1 MHKPEITVATVI
13 EKNGRFLL
21 VEEETEQGLLLNQPA
36 GHLEVDESILEAAAR
51 ETLEE
56 TSFQVIPDSLVGIYL
71 LQYTLEENEKAAFL
85 RFTFSGEI
93 VAKREQPLDPDIL
106 RTVWLTYEEL
116 VASRHRHRSKLVLQ
130 SVEDYLKG
138 QRMPLSVLST
148 FFVERNKES

>member
-36 GHLEVDESILEAAAR
+36 GHLEGDESILEAAAR

-130 SVEDYLKG
+130 SV
-138 QRMPLSVLST
+138 
-148 FFVERNKES
+148 